1 MNRKKITKA
10 ALSGLVAVTM
20 VPAMAAPLVANAE
33 GNDTTAETTNKQVTV
48 IVDFVL
54 ESKQMVDQ
62 VPVTLNAG
70 SYDDYSVLAADV
82 PTGYEMVTK
91 GQQWTAVEGGA
102 LEVVVKKVET
112 TTQTVGVNY
121 WDVQNNVQAGE
132 GEVTIASGAT
142 TVDVSSLTDIP
153 DGYELVSSGAITIN
167 GGWIWVEVKPIQKV
181 TVTLEFNDENGKV
194 VGEPID
200 CQVPAGWQNPSV
212 LEEFV
217 PEGYTL
223 LEVNNFNFVE
233 GGYYNI
239 DVKKNVAETKEV
251 TLNLIDEATKE
262 TLVKETLN
270 VDNDKISFTADEL
283 KEYLP
288 DNYEFCYTAEAIM
301 TDSEGNYVVNYLI
314 RQVKTTKEIGV
325 NFWDGENYKQ
335 AGEAKVTVSIDAN
348 NVKVSEIE
356 NLIPEGYELAGY
368 IGDYQINDGWIFVEV
383 KPATTKTVG
392 INFWDVENNKQA
404 GEDEITVAA
413 TDNNVGMSAVEALV
427 PEGYELAGYIG
438 DYQIND
444 GWIFVEVKPVT
455 TKTVGI
461 NFWDVENKKQAWE
474 DEVTVSIDANNV
486 GMSDILDLVPEGYE
500 LTGYIGDY
508 QINDG
513 WIFVEVKP
521 APTTKTIGVNYW
533 DIVNNVQVSEGV
545 VTVDA
550 DANNVNTNDL
560 TDVPEGYEI
569 VWVGDTQINDGWI
582 FVELR
587 PVATTKTVG
596 LNYWDVVNNKQV
608 SEGSVVVDAQATSVN
623 TSTFTDVPEGY
634 ELVWTGDLAIMD
646 GWVWVEVRPVVEEPE
661 ETAPAKLIISFQDEK
676 GNEILTDKVQ
686 TVVSDIEGT
695 SDEVYTFV
703 YGENYDVV
711 IPEGYTYEGEC
722 PTVDVNFGQSKQIVL
737 TLTKTAQEPTQP
749 GDEEE
754 PNTPAEGTEESEQ
767 TDGTDT
773 GVAMSLAGVFGTMSA
788 ALAGMVALLRR
799 KQK

>member
-33 GNDTTAETTNKQVTV
+33 GNDATAEQSQKT
-48 IVDFVL
+48 
-54 ESKQMVDQ
+54 
-62 VPVTLNAG
+62 VPVTITWMLSDG
-70 SYDDYSVLAADV
+70 TEVG
-82 PTGYEMVTK
+82 TT
-91 GQQWTAVEGGA
+91 VEQLPIGDA
-102 LEVVVKKVET
+102 
-112 TTQTVGVNY
+112 
-121 WDVQNNVQAGE
+121 
-132 GEVTIASGAT
+132 
-142 TVDVSSLTDIP
+142 VDVSSYVPAGYQIDGQSTIKVTGNSLLDDYVIGVKKAEATTKTIGVNYAADDGNYYEGSVEVDADATHVNTSELKDIP
-153 DGYELVSSGAITIN
+153 AGYTLVDKGDIQIN
-167 GGWIWVEVKPIQKV
+167 DGWIYVPIKKAETV
-181 TVTLEFNDENGKV
+181 NVTLEFNDENGNV
-194 VGEPID
+194 VGEPIN
-200 CQVPAGWQNPSV
+200 CQVPAEWQNPSV

-223 LEVNNFNFVE
+223 LEVNNFYFVE
-233 GGYYNI
+233 DGYYNI

-262 TLVKETLN
+262 TLFNETLN

-325 NFWDGENYKQ
+325 NFWDVENNKQ
-335 AGEAKVTVSIDAN
+335 AGEDKVTVSIDAN

-356 NLIPEGYELAGY
+356 NLIPKGYELDGY

-383 KPATTKTVG
+383 KPATTKKVG
-392 INFWDVENNKQA
+392 INFWDIENKKQA

-427 PEGYELAGYIG
+427 PEGYELAGYVG

-461 NFWDVENKKQAWE
+461 NFWDVENKKQAGE

-634 ELVWTGDLAIMD
+634 ELVWKGDLAIMD
-646 GWVWVEVRPVVEEPE
+646 GWVWVEVRPVAEEPE

-711 IPEGYTYEGEC
+711 IPEGYTYEGEY

>member
-33 GNDTTAETTNKQVTV
+33 DKTNEATNNQEKVAGTQNEVNTNDVVQNEAPVEETKTIEVNYAAADGSYFTGYVEVSADAEVVTESQLKDIPEGYV
-48 IVDFVL
+48 INVNDVAYDDGLFTINDRYVYVPIIKEAEATKVHVTLFFVDEDNQIVDY
-54 ESKQMVDQ
+54 KTDC
-62 VPVTLNAG
+62 
-70 SYDDYSVLAADV
+70 SVLAGMRNPAIV
-82 PTGYEMVTK
+82 EQYMPQGY
-91 GQQWTAVEGGA
+91 
-102 LEVVVKKVET
+102 
-112 TTQTVGVNY
+112 
-121 WDVQNNVQAGE
+121 
-132 GEVTIASGAT
+132 
-142 TVDVSSLTDIP
+142 SL
-153 DGYELVSSGAITIN
+153 A
-167 GGWIWVEVKPIQKV
+167 
-181 TVTLEFNDENGKV
+181 
-194 VGEPID
+194 
-200 CQVPAGWQNPSV
+200 
-212 LEEFV
+212 
-217 PEGYTL
+217 
-223 LEVNNFNFVE
+223 EVNWINFVE
-233 GGYYNI
+233 GGEYNI
-239 DVKKNVAETKEV
+239 KVKKNEV
-251 TLNLIDEATKE
+251 TTKKVTVSLIDEATKE
-262 TLVKETLN
+262 TLFEKTLN

-356 NLIPEGYELAGY
+356 NLIPKGYELAGY

-392 INFWDVENNKQA
+392 INFWDVENKKQA
-404 GEDEITVAA
+404 G
-413 TDNNVGMSAVEALV
+413 
-427 PEGYELAGYIG
+427 
-438 DYQIND
+438 
-444 GWIFVEVKPVT
+444 
-455 TKTVGI
+455 
-461 NFWDVENKKQAWE
+461 E

-608 SEGSVVVDAQATSVN
+608 SEGSVVVDSKATSVN

-634 ELVWTGDLAIMD
+634 ELVWKGDLPIMD
-646 GWVWVEVRPVVEEPE
+646 GWVWVEVRPVAEEPE
-661 ETAPAKLIISFQDEK
+661 ETAPAKLIISFQDEN

-711 IPEGYTYEGEC
+711 IPEGYTYEGEY

>member
-33 GNDTTAETTNKQVTV
+33 DKTNEATNNQEKVAGTQNEVNTNDVVQNEAPVEETKTIEVNYAAADGSYFTGYVEVSADAEVVTESQLKDIPEGYV
-48 IVDFVL
+48 INVNDVAYDDGLFTINDRYVYVPIIKEAEATKVHVTLFFVDEDNQIVDY
-54 ESKQMVDQ
+54 KTDC
-62 VPVTLNAG
+62 
-70 SYDDYSVLAADV
+70 SVLAGMRNPAIV
-82 PTGYEMVTK
+82 EQYMPQGY
-91 GQQWTAVEGGA
+91 
-102 LEVVVKKVET
+102 
-112 TTQTVGVNY
+112 
-121 WDVQNNVQAGE
+121 
-132 GEVTIASGAT
+132 
-142 TVDVSSLTDIP
+142 SL
-153 DGYELVSSGAITIN
+153 A
-167 GGWIWVEVKPIQKV
+167 
-181 TVTLEFNDENGKV
+181 
-194 VGEPID
+194 
-200 CQVPAGWQNPSV
+200 
-212 LEEFV
+212 
-217 PEGYTL
+217 
-223 LEVNNFNFVE
+223 EVNWINFVE
-233 GGYYNI
+233 GGEYNI
-239 DVKKNVAETKEV
+239 KVKKNEV
-251 TLNLIDEATKE
+251 TTKKVTVSLIDEATKE
-262 TLVKETLN
+262 TLFEKTLN

-356 NLIPEGYELAGY
+356 NLIPKGYELAGY

-461 NFWDVENKKQAWE
+461 NFWDVENKKQAGE

-608 SEGSVVVDAQATSVN
+608 SEGSVVVDSKATSVN

-634 ELVWTGDLAIMD
+634 ELVWKGDLPIMD
-646 GWVWVEVRPVVEEPE
+646 GWVWVEVRPVAEEPE
-661 ETAPAKLIISFQDEK
+661 ETAPAKLIISFQDEN

-711 IPEGYTYEGEC
+711 IPEGYTYEGEY

>member
-33 GNDTTAETTNKQVTV
+33 GNDATAEQSQKTVSITVYFIDENDKVVGEPINCQVPAGWQNPS
-48 IVDFVL
+48 VL
-54 ESKQMVDQ
+54 EEF
-62 VPVTLNAG
+62 VPEGYTL
-70 SYDDYSVLAADV
+70 
-82 PTGYEMVTK
+82 
-91 GQQWTAVEGGA
+91 
-102 LEVVVKKVET
+102 LEVNNFNFIEGEPYNIHVKKAET

-461 NFWDVENKKQAWE
+461 NFWDVENKKQAGE

-711 IPEGYTYEGEC
+711 IPEGYTYEGEY

-767 TDGTDT
+767 TDGTNT